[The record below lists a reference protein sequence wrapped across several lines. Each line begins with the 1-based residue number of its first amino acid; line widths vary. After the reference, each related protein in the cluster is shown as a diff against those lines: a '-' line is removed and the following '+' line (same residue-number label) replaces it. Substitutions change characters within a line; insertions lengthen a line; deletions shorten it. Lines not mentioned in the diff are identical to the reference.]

1 MTQSSHVASE
11 PLKRALRAIG
21 VVCFA
26 ACSTAS
32 FAQSPPW
39 MNTSLT
45 PAQRAD
51 LLIAAMTLEQK
62 VQQLHGATA
71 ATPGLPCGSTFRKVP
86 AIPEL
91 SIPTFRITNGPVGVG
106 AGDCNPQDPATA
118 LPIALGLAA
127 GFDNN
132 LAYQFGDLMGAE
144 AFQLGSHELEAP
156 GLNMARVGRGGRNF
170 EYLGEDPRLA
180 GTMAAQIIRGIQ
192 ANEMIGM
199 AKHYVMNDQEQNRMT
214 YSAEIDNRTL
224 HELYLLPFKIAVK
237 DGGVASIM
245 CSYNR
250 IGGVY
255 ACDNQYTLTEVLR
268 NQWGFDGYVQSDF
281 GATHSTA
288 LSLNSGEDFEM
299 QSGTFYSLTRINTA
313 LADGSLTM
321 PTIDRALKRRYVQMF
336 KFGVFERG
344 VVRTPIDAAT
354 AAANGAVARSIGEQ
368 VAVLLKNDQNVL
380 PLDAS
385 KIRSIALIGQQTF
398 AGAAASGG
406 GGSSRVVPT
415 YTVTPQQGLQNA
427 LTALGSSATINT
439 VIVANNNSNLPAAVA
454 AAQAADV
461 AIVMA
466 GVVTAEGSDRP
477 SLNMPNNQDDIIAA
491 IAAVK
496 PNVVVVVKD
505 GDPVLMPWIDNVP
518 AVLEAWNP
526 GQEDGNIVARLLF
539 GLANPSGK
547 LPVTYPK
554 LVSDTPTST
563 SDRYPG
569 ITPPGAPFPSV
580 FYTEG
585 LQMGYRWY
593 DAQHIEPLFPFG
605 HGLSYTTFALSNLS
619 VTPKISDGTK
629 PITVRFALQNTGA
642 VRGAEVAQLY
652 VGLPLA
658 AGEPPKRLVGW
669 QKVWLNPGEVQQVE
683 LVINPAAT
691 THPLG
696 IFDSAQQAWK
706 TTLGAYIFYVG
717 TSSRQI
723 KLSDLIKITAT
734 TTN

>member
-1 MTQSSHVASE
+1 MTQSLRILRE
-11 PLKRALRAIG
+11 PLKQALRAFG

-32 FAQSPPW
+32 LAQSPPW
-39 MNTSLT
+39 MNTTLT

-51 LLIAAMTLEQK
+51 LLIAAMTLDQK
-62 VQQLHGATA
+62 VQQLHGTTA

-127 GFDNN
+127 GFDSN
-132 LAYQFGDLMGAE
+132 LAYQFGDLMGGE
-144 AFQLGSHELEAP
+144 AFSWV
-156 GLNMARVGRGGRNF
+156 ARVRGTGHQHGACRAEVGRNF

-180 GTMAAQIIRGIQ
+180 GVMAAQIIRGIQ

-199 AKHYVMNDQEQNRMT
+199 AKHYVLNDQEQNRNT
-214 YSAEIDNRTL
+214 VSVEVDNRVL
-224 HELYLLPFKIAVK
+224 HELYLLPFEIAVK

-250 IGGVY
+250 VGGVY
-255 ACDNQYTLTEVLR
+255 ACDNAYLLTEVLR

-288 LSLNSGEDFEM
+288 LSLNAGEDFEM
-299 QSGTFYSLTRINTA
+299 QSGTWYSTTRINAA

-321 PTIDRALKRRYVQMF
+321 ATLDRALKRRYVQMF
-336 KFGVFERG
+336 KFGVFDRG

-368 VAVLLKNDQNVL
+368 VAVLLKNDQKML

-415 YTVTPQQGLQNA
+415 YTVTPQQGLQNV
-427 LTALGSSATINT
+427 LTSLGLSATINT
-439 VIVANNNSNLPAAVA
+439 VIVANNNSNLAAAVA

-466 GVVTAEGSDRP
+466 G
-477 SLNMPNNQDDIIAA
+477 
-491 IAAVK
+491 
-496 PNVVVVVKD
+496 
-505 GDPVLMPWIDNVP
+505 
-518 AVLEAWNP
+518 
-526 GQEDGNIVARLLF
+526 
-539 GLANPSGK
+539 
-547 LPVTYPK
+547 
-554 LVSDTPTST
+554 
-563 SDRYPG
+563 
-569 ITPPGAPFPSV
+569 
-580 FYTEG
+580 
-585 LQMGYRWY
+585 
-593 DAQHIEPLFPFG
+593 
-605 HGLSYTTFALSNLS
+605 
-619 VTPKISDGTK
+619 
-629 PITVRFALQNTGA
+629 
-642 VRGAEVAQLY
+642 
-652 VGLPLA
+652 
-658 AGEPPKRLVGW
+658 
-669 QKVWLNPGEVQQVE
+669 
-683 LVINPAAT
+683 
-691 THPLG
+691 
-696 IFDSAQQAWK
+696 
-706 TTLGAYIFYVG
+706 
-717 TSSRQI
+717 
-723 KLSDLIKITAT
+723 
-734 TTN
+734 

>member
-1 MTQSSHVASE
+1 MKNGCLWTRRLLMVGIAGLSSLV
-11 PLKRALRAIG
+11 G
-21 VVCFA
+21 
-26 ACSTAS
+26 
-32 FAQSPPW
+32 AQSLPW
-39 MNTSLT
+39 MNPSL
-45 PAQRAD
+45 PPDQRAE
-51 LLIAAMTLEQK
+51 LLVGALTLDQK
-62 VQQLHGATA
+62 IQQLHGTTA

-127 GFDNN
+127 GFDSN
-132 LAYQFGDLMGAE
+132 LAYQFGDLMGGE
-144 AFQLGSHELEAP
+144 AFQLGSHEFEAP
-156 GLNMARVGRGGRNF
+156 GINIARVGRGGRNF

-180 GTMAAQIIRGIQ
+180 GIMAAAIIRGIQ

-199 AKHYVMNDQEQNRMT
+199 AKHYVLNDQEQNRNT
-214 YSAEIDNRTL
+214 VSVEVDNRVL
-224 HELYLLPFKIAVK
+224 HELYLLPFEIAVK

-255 ACDNQYTLTEVLR
+255 ACDNAYTLTEVLR

-288 LSLNSGEDFEM
+288 LSLNAGEDFEM
-299 QSGTFYSLTRINTA
+299 QSGTFYSTTRINAA

-321 PTIDRALKRRYVQMF
+321 ATLDRALKRRYVQMF
-336 KFGVFERG
+336 KFGVFDRG

-368 VAVLLKNDQNVL
+368 VAVLLKNDQKML

-415 YTVTPQQGLQNA
+415 YTVTPQQGLQNV
-427 LTALGSSATINT
+427 LTSLGSSATINT
-439 VIVANNNSNLPAAVA
+439 VIVANNNSNLAAAVA

-477 SLNMPNNQDDIIAA
+477 SLNLPNNQDAIVAA
-491 IAAVK
+491 IAAAT
-496 PNVVVVVKD
+496 PNVVVVLKD
-505 GDPVLMPWIDNVP
+505 GDPVLMPWVDSVP

-554 LVSDTPTST
+554 LTSDTPTNT
-563 SDRYPG
+563 AERYPG
-569 ITPPGAPFPSV
+569 VTAPGASFPSV
-580 FYTEG
+580 FYSEG

-593 DAQHIEPLFPFG
+593 DAQQIEPLFAFG

-619 VTPKISDGTK
+619 VTPKVSDGTQ
-629 PITVRFALQNTGA
+629 PITVRFSMQNTGA

-652 VGLPLA
+652 VGLPLV

-683 LVINPAAT
+683 LVINPTAT
-691 THPLG
+691 THPFG
-696 IFDSAQQAWK
+696 IFDSPQQVWK
-706 TTLGAYIFYVG
+706 TLAGAYSLYVG

-723 KLSDLIKITAT
+723 KLTDLIKITAT